1 MFTQVL
7 LDLTMYQQPPWATL
21 AIMGISIVLAIF
33 TSFIG
38 VRSMDLD
45 QYRTLMIESSKA
57 RKELMD
63 ATRSGN
69 QRKIDKAQKRQSELM
84 QQQSKMSMD
93 RMRSSMLFTIPM
105 LLVWPYLGKFF
116 GTTIVANFP
125 FNFPY
130 IPREFTFIQWY
141 LLCSFSINV
150 VMNRL
155 FGLTFEI
162 DPED

>member
-7 LDLTMYQQPPWATL
+7 LDLSMYQQPPYATL
-21 AIMGISIVLAIF
+21 AIIGISLVLATL
-33 TSFIG
+33 TSFVG
-38 VRSMDLD
+38 VRSMDLE
-45 QYRTLMIESSKA
+45 QYRRLMIESSKA

-69 QRKIDKAQKRQSELM
+69 QRKIDKAQKRQNELM

-105 LLVWPYLGKFF
+105 LLVWPSLGRFF
-116 GTTIVANFP
+116 GDTIVAYFP
-125 FNFPY
+125 FDFPY
-130 IPREFTFIQWY
+130 IPREFSFIQWY
-141 LLCSFSINV
+141 LLCSFSMNV
-150 VMNRL
+150 ILNRV